1 MRRRG
6 GDNGDITMRK
16 NTISTLNALGAATL
30 ALVLAACGSGL
41 SANGSS
47 SSSSGGGS
55 TGPVSGGG
63 TPTSIE
69 FISATPPSISLQGV
83 GGITA
88 SKVIFQVND
97 KDGNPVPGITVDF
110 TLSTTAGGIL
120 LNPTSGTTGTD
131 GQAFTF
137 VQSGTVHTSV
147 NITASIPSTSISFTT
162 PNAIAIGT
170 GIPSQTHFSLAVA
183 SHNVQGYNHDGTVV
197 AVSVRLADRYGNP
210 VTPGTHVL
218 FSTNGG
224 HIDGNCFTDTTGF
237 CTVNWVSQD
246 PRPLNDTLDVA
257 GHAHILA
264 YTEGEEHYTDNNN
277 DNVFDNGDT
286 FSLCG
291 TCTTPG
297 GGDTFFDGTT
307 LVNHHAPAF
316 DDMGDPYMDS
326 KETGQ
331 YILGEDYV
339 DLDNA
344 NNVPRRAPNGK
355 WYGAGCGGFGT
366 TTATVSV
373 VGPTGTITCANT
385 QTMIGK
391 DDCIVMSTDGVI
403 FGAPSQT
410 LIDHTAPPPG
420 NSATFTL
427 EDGNHNVIA
436 SGSTVTLVAD
446 IPITGVTVQLVGGTG
461 GTTITQPDQ
470 GCTPPG
476 SFPAV
481 QTYTVTVIPITGSL
495 SFSGSFHLLYTSADG
510 KTTQQSA
517 SVSID

>member
-1 MRRRG
+1 MHANSNRVLKG
-6 GDNGDITMRK
+6 MGAV
-16 NTISTLNALGAATL
+16 LLAAT
-30 ALVLAACGSGL
+30 LAACGSGL
-41 SANGSS
+41 SEGSS
-47 SSSSGGGS
+47 SSSSSGSGG
-55 TGPVSGGG
+55 TPPVSGGG
-63 TPTSIE
+63 TPSSIE

-97 KDGNPVPGITVDF
+97 KDGNPVSGVSVNF

-120 LNPTSGTTGTD
+120 LNPTTGVTGTN
-131 GQAFTF
+131 GQVFTF

-147 NITASIPSTSISFTT
+147 NITASIPSTTIAFTT

-170 GIPSQTHFSLAVA
+170 GIPSQTHFSLSVA

-224 HIDGNCFTDTTGF
+224 HIDGNCFTDATGF
-237 CTVNWVSQD
+237 CSVNWVSQD

-297 GGDTFFDGTT
+297 GGDTFFDATT
-307 LVNHHAPAF
+307 LPNHHAPAF

-339 DLDNA
+339 DLNNA
-344 NNVPRRAPNGK
+344 NNVPRRAPDGK

-366 TTATVSV
+366 TTATVNV

-391 DDCIVMSTDGVI
+391 DDCIVMSTDGVT
-403 FGAPSQT
+403 FGAPSVT
-410 LIDHTAPPPG
+410 TISHSAAPPA

-427 EDGNHNVIA
+427 EDGNGNVIA
-436 SGSTVTLVAD
+436 SASSVGLVAD
-446 IPITGVTVQLVGGTG
+446 TPFTGVSVQLVGGTG
-461 GTTITQPDQ
+461 GTVVTQGDQ

-481 QTYTVTVIPITGSL
+481 QTYTVTVTPIAGSA

-517 SVSID
+517 SVTIN